1 MEELRKGGSPVR
13 VPNNTSIEV
22 IFSMME
28 LQTAPMVYSDALS
41 KNLDLTKVEVNIPEF
56 SEVLE
61 EAVRGYAGKE
71 QQARELLR
79 EYHHRYRNWQ
89 YVVQE
94 AWRYANTNLRL
105 YSRHP

>member
-1 MEELRKGGSPVR
+1 
-13 VPNNTSIEV
+13 
-22 IFSMME
+22 MME

-89 YVVQE
+89 PQHDGLLDLAE
-94 AWRYANTNLRL
+94 AVEGNEESPLAAAGR
-105 YSRHP
+105 P